1 MNRSRWLI
9 TIVVMFFFSVVGS
22 AGRAVQPLVN
32 IAETPATIE
41 ETAVIEEPATIEE
54 FVTPKGTMVEVHY
67 SHYTPWVGGTNCANF
82 SNGQCISNTASG
94 QPWPNWLEIG
104 VACIKEWPF
113 YTKIQ
118 AFGKTWTCVDRGGKI
133 RYDDFKYFDGIPWI
147 DFLTAYPQV
156 PYGTIITVEVLP

>member
-9 TIVVMFFFSVVGS
+9 TIAVIFFFSVVGS
-22 AGRAVQPLVN
+22 AGRAVQPPAIVPEIQVITAEPTTTVEVN
-32 IAETPATIE
+32 Q
-41 ETAVIEEPATIEE
+41 
-54 FVTPKGTMVEVHY
+54 PKGTMVEVHY

-94 QPWPNWLEIG
+94 QPWKNWLETG

-133 RYDDFKYFDGIPWI
+133 RDDDFKYFDGIPWI

>member
-1 MNRSRWLI
+1 MFALSALAS
-9 TIVVMFFFSVVGS
+9 TINTTQDTGEFSDISKPTNTPVIV
-22 AGRAVQPLVN
+22 ADEPVQEVVQPQQAQGN
-32 IAETPATIE
+32 
-41 ETAVIEEPATIEE
+41 
-54 FVTPKGTMVEVHY
+54 MVEVHY

-82 SNGQCISNTASG
+82 QNGKCISNTASG
-94 QPWPNWLEIG
+94 QPWPNWLETG

-156 PYGTIITVEVLP
+156 PYGTIIIVEVLQ

>member
-1 MNRSRWLI
+1 MSRKMWLI
-9 TIVVMFFFSVVGS
+9 TIVVMFAFSIIGS
-22 AGRAVQPLVN
+22 TPRAIQQPES
-32 IAETPATIE
+32 I
-41 ETAVIEEPATIEE
+41 TAVVADEPEIEAVVAIEE

-82 SNGQCISNTASG
+82 QNGKCISNTASG